1 MAKRYSKEIKE
12 KCIKLRLEG
21 RTVKSIN
28 EEFGL
33 AVGTLQSWMKKY
45 EEDITPN
52 EKLSNDEYLRLRKEN
67 AELKKENDFLKKAAS
82 YFASQKEK

>member
-1 MAKRYSKEIKE
+1 MAKRYSQEIKE

-33 AVGTLQSWMKKY
+33 AVGTLKNWIKKY
-45 EEDITPN
+45 ENSITPS
-52 EKLSNDEYLRLRKEN
+52 EKISNDEHLKLIKEN
-67 AELKKENDFLKKAAS
+67 EELKKENDFLKKAAS